1 MFKIKKTNLK
11 KLRHFIGGL
20 PRILAEKPFLTF
32 LVILLFF
39 LILSGSIFYK
49 YSILA
54 DKAKPEISEKLLIFD
69 EKTYND
75 ILQIWQERKTK
86 FENAD
91 TKEYQNLFLGV
102 LPK

>member
-1 MFKIKKTNLK
+1 MIRIKRIQLKKIK
-11 KLRHFIGGL
+11 HFFQTL

-54 DKAKPEISEKLLIFD
+54 DKAKPEIPGKSLIFD

-75 ILQIWQERKTK
+75 ILQIWQERKEK
-86 FENAD
+86 FEAAD
-91 TKEYQNLFLGV
+91 KKEYPNLFWR
-102 LPK
+102 

>member
-1 MFKIKKTNLK
+1 MKKIK
-11 KLRHFIGGL
+11 HFFQTL

-54 DKAKPEISEKLLIFD
+54 DKAKPEIPGKSLIFD

-75 ILQIWQERKTK
+75 ILQIWQERKEK
-86 FENAD
+86 FEAAD
-91 TKEYQNLFLGV
+91 KKEYPNLFWR
-102 LPK
+102 